1 MAKHGSK
8 RTSRNLDRT
17 DCAIIKLLQADGRL
31 SNIEIAKKLAISES
45 TVRTRLNRLLKEE
58 FIRIVAVSNPIKLGF
73 GVTGSIRIDTDIN
86 KVAHITKELEKLK
99 PIWFIVHSTGS
110 SDIYT
115 EFLVKSLDELNEL
128 LFEKISRI
136 DGIIR
141 TNTSIII
148 KFIKRNYQWGTGL
161 Y

>member
-1 MAKHGSK
+1 VAKRESK
-8 RTSRNLDRT
+8 RTAGNLDRT

-31 SNIEIAKKLAISES
+31 SNIQIAKKLAISES
-45 TVRTRLNRLLKEE
+45 TVRTRLNRLLEEE
-58 FIRIVAVSNPIKLGF
+58 FIRIVAVSNPMKLGF
-73 GVTGSIRIDTDIN
+73 GVIGSIRIDVDIN
-86 KVAHITKELEKLK
+86 KVVHITRELEKLK
-99 PIWFIVHSTGS
+99 PIWFIVHATGD

-128 LFEKISRI
+128 IFEKISKI